1 MNDMEQLNA
10 LVANGKLSRREFVSR
25 ASALGVGSSLGGL
38 LLAGEAAAQTKKT
51 PKKGGTLRVGMEG
64 GSASDS
70 LDPRTY
76 ADSIMIA
83 ASLTLMN
90 GFIEIG
96 NDGKAKGELL
106 ESWSTKPG
114 ATEWVFNVRKGIK
127 FTSGKTLDADDIL
140 YSLSL
145 HMGDTKSPAKGLL
158 KQIKE
163 MKKLS
168 PTQVQFTLES
178 GNADF
183 PSVLSDY
190 HLVVTSNGWT
200 DWTKPDGT
208 GAFTLEK
215 FEPGVRITFKN
226 KGSYWKPGRGNFDAV
241 EILYINDKAARTAAL
256 QSGKIDAANRLDAR
270 TVNLLAKNP
279 KLNIVRTKGSG
290 NRYCFVSHVTAAPY
304 NNKDL
309 RTALKF
315 GIDRKKIIDTVF
327 NGFAS
332 VGNDHTLDANNPFY
346 NKKMAQ
352 RAYDPDKAAFHF
364 KRSGV
369 ATSDL
374 ELLTSEGAWGSA
386 VDCASIYQ
394 ESLKKAGIQLKVKK
408 VAADGYWSD
417 VWLKQP
423 FCAAYWGS
431 RPTADVA
438 LSTTFKSDAEWNDTK
453 WKNAEFDKLILEAR
467 VELNEAKRSEM
478 YARAQE
484 IVADDGGMVCFAISD
499 YLDGYAKNV
508 MGNDPHPR
516 YDLADDRIAETGW
529 FA

>member
-1 MNDMEQLNA
+1 MNDLEKLHA
-10 LVANGKLSRREFVSR
+10 LAVEGRLSRRDFVSR
-25 ASALGVGSSLGGL
+25 ATALGAGGALGTGL
-38 LLAGEAAAQTKKT
+38 IAAPANAQTKT

-106 ESWSTKPG
+106 ESWETKPG
-114 ATEWVFNVRKGIK
+114 AAEWVFNVRKGIK

-158 KQIKE
+158 KQVKE

-168 PTQVQFTLES
+168 PTQVQFILES

-190 HLVVTSNGWT
+190 HLVVVSNGWK
-200 DWTKPDGT
+200 DWSKPDGT
-208 GAFTLEK
+208 GAFVLDK

-241 EILYINDKAARTAAL
+241 EILYINDKAARTSAL

-270 TVNLLAKNP
+270 TVNLLARDP
-279 KLNIVRTKGSG
+279 KLNIVRTKGTG
-290 NRYCFVSHVTAAPY
+290 NRYCFVSQVTAAPFD
-304 NNKDL
+304 NKDL
-309 RTALKF
+309 RLALKY

-327 NGFAS
+327 NGYAT
-332 VGNDHTLDANNPFY
+332 VGNDHTMDANNPYY
-346 NKKMAQ
+346 NKTMPQ

-364 KRSGV
+364 KKSGL
-369 ATSDL
+369 ANSGI
-374 ELLTSEGAWGSA
+374 ELQTSEGAWGSA
-386 VDCASIYQ
+386 VDCASLYQ
-394 ESLKKAGIQLKVKK
+394 ESLKKAGVDLNVKK
-408 VAADGYWSD
+408 VSADGYWSN

-423 FCAAYWGS
+423 FCAVYWGS
-431 RPTADVA
+431 RPTADIT
-438 LSTTFKSDAEWNDTK
+438 LSTTFKSDSEWNDSK
-453 WKNAEFDKLILEAR
+453 WKNAEFDKLILAAR
-467 VELNEAKRSEM
+467 IELNEAKRGEM
-478 YARAQE
+478 YGRAQE
-484 IVADDGGMVCFAISD
+484 LIAEDGGMICFAISD
-499 YLDGYAKNV
+499 YLDGYSKRV